1 MSNQQPESLYQKR
14 IPIFTREVKGKFRT
28 FKSAV
33 LYFGLA
39 VFYLLPWLPWPRGEN
54 IPNQAVLFDLASQR
68 FYVLGL
74 DVDIQNIM
82 WLAGVL
88 MLFAFFLFFITNIAG
103 RVFCG
108 YFCFQTIWTDLFI
121 KIEGWIQG
129 GRNKRQKLYDMPWN
143 AQKVL
148 RVGGTWFTW
157 LAVAIWTGFTFTAYW
172 TPATELI
179 VTFFSGQ
186 APFAAYGTTLFITTT
201 TFIMAG
207 FAREQVCSYMCPYAR
222 FQGVM
227 FDKDTLVVAYDEK
240 RGEGVNGRAKPVK
253 ELRDLTARHE
263 AGHGDCVDCDLCV
276 QVCPAGIDIREGL
289 NYKCITCGLCID
301 ACNTMMT
308 KTGFPTGLIRYD
320 SLNGLEGK
328 KTHFA
333 TPRNIG
339 YGSVILVVIG
349 ILAWSIMTSAQMS
362 FLLEKTRTP
371 AFTRMSDGLI
381 QNRYTLKLNNLTM
394 TPKTVELKLAD
405 SNGISL
411 NVPEKNETLAPGI
424 RRNWSVL
431 IHQTIKDA
439 PSQPVN
445 LEILVKD
452 EKGNVIETHNLS
464 STFVT
469 K

>member
-1 MSNQQPESLYQKR
+1 MSSQQPESLYQKR
-14 IPIFTREVKGKFRT
+14 IPIFTRDVKGKFRA
-28 FKSAV
+28 FKSTV
-33 LYFGLA
+33 LYLGLT
-39 VFYLLPWLPWPRGEN
+39 VFYLLPWLTWSRGQGV
-54 IPNQAVLFDLASQR
+54 PNQAVLFDLTSQR

-74 DVDIQNIM
+74 VVDIQNIM

-88 MLFAFFLFFITNIAG
+88 MLFAFMLFFVTNIAG

-108 YFCFQTIWTDLFI
+108 YFCFQTIWTDFFI

-129 GRNKRQKLYDMPWN
+129 GRNKRQKYYDMPWN
-143 AQKVL
+143 GQKVL
-148 RVGGTWFTW
+148 RVGGTWVTW
-157 LAVAIWTGFTFTAYW
+157 LLISIWTGFTFTAYW
-172 TPATELI
+172 MSSTQLFTE
-179 VTFFSGQ
+179 FFAGQ
-186 APFAAYGTTLFITTT
+186 APFSAYGTTLFITVA

-227 FDKDTLVVAYDEK
+227 FDQDTLVVAYDEK
-240 RGEGVNGRAKPVK
+240 RGEGAKGRAKPVG
-253 ELRDLTARHE
+253 ELRNLQERHE

-308 KTGFPTGLIRYD
+308 KTGYPTGLIRYD

-328 KTHFA
+328 KTHYFK
-333 TPRNIG
+333 PRNIG
-339 YGSVILVVIG
+339 YGAVILLVMGVMV
-349 ILAWSIMTSAQMS
+349 WSILTSAQMS
-362 FLLEKTRTP
+362 FLLEKTRVPT
-371 AFTRMSDGLI
+371 FTRMSDGLV

-394 TPKTVELKLAD
+394 TPKSVEIKLLD
-405 SNGISL
+405 SKDLSL
-411 NVPEKNETLAPGI
+411 TIPENNESLAPGA
-424 RRNWSVL
+424 RRNWAVL
-431 IHQTIKDA
+431 VHQTVQSA
-439 PSQPVN
+439 PTQPVK
-445 LEILVKD
+445 LEVLVKD
-452 EKGNVIETHNLS
+452 EQGNVIEKHTLS

>member
-1 MSNQQPESLYQKR
+1 MSDQQPDSLYQKR
-14 IPIFTREVKGKFRT
+14 IPIFTRDVKGTFRR

-39 VFYLLPWLPWPRGEN
+39 VFYLLPWLPWPRAAGV
-54 IPNQAVLFDLASQR
+54 PDQAVLFDIAQRR

-88 MLFAFFLFFITNIAG
+88 MIFAFLLFFITNIAG

-108 YFCFQTIWTDLFI
+108 YFCFQTIWTDFFM
-121 KIEGWIQG
+121 KIETWIQG
-129 GRNKRQKLYDMPWN
+129 GRNKRSKLYEMPWN
-143 AQKVL
+143 GEKL
-148 RVGGTWFTW
+148 IKVGGTWLVW
-157 LAVAIWTGFTFTAYW
+157 LLVAIWTGFTFTAYW
-172 TPATELI
+172 VPSSELLKEVI
-179 VTFFSGQ
+179 TGD
-186 APFAAYGTTLFITTT
+186 APFAAYGAILFITTT
-201 TFIMAG
+201 TFVMAG

-240 RGEGVNGRAKPVK
+240 RGEGAKGRAKPTK
-253 ELRDLTARHE
+253 ELRDLETRHE

-276 QVCPAGIDIREGL
+276 QVCPVGIDIREGL

-308 KTGFPTGLIRYD
+308 KTGYPTGLIRYD

-328 KTHFA
+328 KTHFFK
-333 TPRNIG
+333 PRNIG
-339 YGSVILVVIG
+339 YGLVILVVIG
-349 ILAWSIMTSAQMS
+349 VLIWSMVTSAQMS

-371 AFTRMSDGLI
+371 AYTVMSNGLI
-381 QNRYTLKLNNLTM
+381 QNRYMLKLNNLTM
-394 TPKTVELKLAD
+394 TPKMVEVKLVDAKD
-405 SNGISL
+405 LDLVVSEN
-411 NVPEKNETLAPGI
+411 NETIAAGD
-424 RRNWSVL
+424 RKNWRVL
-431 IHQTIKDA
+431 VHQTVKGA
-439 PSQPVN
+439 PSQPIDV
-445 LEILVKD
+445 EILVKD
-452 EKGNVIETHNLS
+452 DQGKVIETHHLNS
-464 STFVT
+464 KFVT